1 MPEREGVR
9 HDFWVFWAGQTV
21 SNLGNAITFLAL
33 PLLIF
38 HLTGSALNLAIA
50 SATAFLPYPLFGL
63 VIGAWVDRVDRRR
76 LMIATDLARA
86 AMLCS
91 IPLFFELG
99 DLAIWWIYAVG
110 FINSTLG
117 IAFNASEFAAIPSL
131 VDRGDLVSANGR
143 IQASYSAATIAG
155 PLVAGVLFA
164 VVAPATVLLLDA
176 ATFAISAVSLVLVRT
191 NLNAAAPEEP
201 TSLAAIRRDVVEG
214 LRYVLGHPVLRAISL
229 MMALVNFVGA
239 STGAQLVFFAKER
252 FSASDGQVSLLYSAA
267 GAGVVLF
274 SLSAGL
280 LRRRWSFS
288 RVALGALMLNG
299 LLTLAF
305 ALVPGYWPALGVWAL
320 LSGAGVLFNINT
332 GTLRQ
337 TIVPNQLLGR
347 VQSIAGVLAWS
358 AIPLGSFLGGL
369 AIEWSGSVAL
379 IYALIGLAVAAIA
392 AAFAFTALGHA
403 EDYLPPEQAGSQ
415 PEPVEVGV
423 Q

>member
-1 MPEREGVR
+1 MAEREAVR
-9 HDFWVFWAGQTV
+9 RDFWVFWAGQTI

-76 LMIATDLARA
+76 LMLATDLARA

-91 IPLFFELG
+91 IPLLFELG
-99 DLAIWWIYAVG
+99 DLVVWWIYAVG
-110 FINSTLG
+110 FINSALG
-117 IAFNASEFAAIPSL
+117 IAFNAAEFAAIPSL
-131 VDRGDLVSANGR
+131 VDHSDLVSANGR

-176 ATFAISAVSLVLVRT
+176 ATFVISAVSLVLIHT
-191 NLNAAAPEEP
+191 KLNTAAPQEP

-214 LRYVLGHPVLRAISL
+214 LRYVLGHPVLRAISI

-252 FSASDGQVSLLYSAA
+252 FTASDGQVSLLYSAA

-305 ALVPGYWPALGVWAL
+305 ALLPGFWPALGVWAL

-332 GTLRQ
+332 GSLRQ

-379 IYALIGLAVAAIA
+379 IYALIGVSVAAIA

-403 EDYLPPEQAGSQ
+403 EDYLPPEQAGS
-415 PEPVEVGV
+415 PAEPVEVGAR
-423 Q
+423 